1 MSRVA
6 LNRNAVIQLK
16 FLPRI
21 LVSWALWSAAVAAEA
36 GDAFLDSADAYLA
49 MKRPGD
55 TPEVFAPGQLA
66 EPGTFVMGR
75 VAFSSDGKEFY
86 YTQGDSWNS
95 LEHAKIKSVRFENG
109 QWQKPVVINQQ
120 FVSPTLSVD
129 GNTLYFRIGNMNNVW
144 LSRRIAGGWSA
155 AQPLIQASFGV
166 YDFMPT
172 RSGRFYVGSEASAE
186 DAKFGST
193 YVFSRLAFTAEGVKV
208 ESLGRPLNAKGY
220 NGDFFVAPDESY
232 MIVSANETPD
242 YESELQISF
251 RRPDDTWSVPIGLG
265 SKINSGLAH
274 RWGQFVTAD
283 EKYLFYSYGT
293 SEKDC
298 AIYWVRFDRL
308 LKELRR
314 QADVAGRK
322 GQRR

>member
-1 MSRVA
+1 MIHFNNLSRMLASCA
-6 LNRNAVIQLK
+6 LCAV
-16 FLPRI
+16 
-21 LVSWALWSAAVAAEA
+21 AVAASADDEFFD
-36 GDAFLDSADAYLA
+36 GADAYLA

-55 TPEVFAPGQLA
+55 TPEIFAPGQLA

-75 VAFSSDGKEFY
+75 VAFSRDGKEFY

-95 LEHAKIKSVRFENG
+95 LEHAKIKLMRYTNG
-109 QWQKPVVINQQ
+109 RWHEPAVVNEQ

-129 GNTLYFRIGNMNNVW
+129 GDTLYFRKGNMNNVW
-144 LSRRIAGGWSA
+144 LSRRITGGWSA
-155 AQPLIQASFGV
+155 AEPLIETSFGV

-172 RSGRFYVGSEASAE
+172 RSGRFYVGSEATPD
-186 DAKFGST
+186 DAKHGST
-193 YVFSRLAFTAEGVKV
+193 YVFSRLAFTAAGVKV
-208 ESLGRPLNAKGY
+208 TSLGRPLNAKGY

-242 YESELQISF
+242 YEAELYISF
-251 RRPDDTWSVPIGLG
+251 RRPDDTWSVPVSLG
-265 SKINSGLAH
+265 PKINNGVAH

-298 AIYWVRFDRL
+298 AIYWVRFDSL
-308 LKELRR
+308 LKKLRPR
-314 QADVAGRK
+314 EVSGSPSTSSSDRLAR
-322 GQRR
+322 